1 MLTSGRQPEEVAMTW
16 TSMWMAT
23 AVASADPELTD
34 ASADVAEITEDDARD
49 IRWMIRAQ
57 IVAFKKGDWAGAL
70 ALSSAGIQASFA
82 EPGSLKAL
90 IEGNYR
96 ALVEPRQV
104 VFGGFAIVPDGI
116 ALTVEVIDRSGERH
130 HLLYMVT
137 HERGRG
143 WCIHGC
149 LMTSVESLA
158 EAA

>member
-1 MLTSGRQPEEVAMTW
+1 MTW

-34 ASADVAEITEDDARD
+34 ASADVAEITDDDARA
-49 IRWMIRAQ
+49 IRWMIREQ

-82 EPGSLKAL
+82 EAGSLKAL
-90 IEGNYR
+90 IEGHYR
-96 ALVEPRQV
+96 PLLAPRQV
-104 VFGGFAIVPDGI
+104 MFGAFAIVPDGI
-116 ALTVEVIDRSGERH
+116 GLTVEVVDTDGDRH
-130 HLLYMVT
+130 HLLYMIT
-137 HERGRG
+137 KEQERG

-149 LMTSVESLA
+149 LSMAVEALA

>member
-1 MLTSGRQPEEVAMTW
+1 MTW

-49 IRWMIRAQ
+49 IRWMIREQ
-57 IVAFKKGDWAGAL
+57 IVAFKKGDWAAAL
-70 ALSSAGIQASFA
+70 ALSSAGIQESFGA
-82 EPGSLKAL
+82 PGALQAL

-96 ALVEPRQV
+96 ALLEPRQV
-104 VFGGFAIVPDGI
+104 MFGAFSIVPDGI
-116 ALTVEVIDRSGERH
+116 GLTVEVIDRSGDRH

-149 LMTSVESLA
+149 LMMAVESLA